1 MFDILLQ
8 KKKVILM
15 NEVSTSPSLP
25 GCFDFSFNLVY
36 KDPIEREIQHLKKE
50 GDISVRQGN
59 LNIQRI
65 ILKGFANMPELFNK
79 ITVCQDRG
87 ESCSSL

>member
-15 NEVSTSPSLP
+15 NEMSVNPLLTERFEYSS
-25 GCFDFSFNLVY
+25 GNVY
-36 KDPIEREIQHLKKE
+36 PDPIEREIQHLKKNSRT
-50 GDISVRQGN
+50 DKQQSN
-59 LNIQRI
+59 PNIQRI
-65 ILKGFANMPELFNK
+65 ILKGLVNMPELFNK
-79 ITVCQDRG
+79 ITVIQKRG